1 MLEVLPVAP
10 PPPVKAKTR
19 AELKEELKKDHLLLN
34 LLKVQLQPIMDQIKK
49 YKKFRQPVIPENQ
62 VYYLFQE
69 AEPNYVRPDVAPG
82 VEFRPYEIDRDKD
95 GLQGLRDTVTGKFYY
110 NLDLATIEERL
121 SNGYYARARDF
132 YQDVCSLAKDAK
144 NIGDKERV
152 LKANE
157 LVTNVEVDVAEA
169 EARLAQVNWDELYQR
184 QLQRSK
190 EAAEKERKRKAA
202 LSMVNLIQSDA
213 PESESQIQI
222 GPVRIGESVPGTTT
236 SARFRLMSPNVPP
249 NGRGGE
255 AGHAFSNG
263 TSVPSRPNGE
273 DSEMGGVDE
282 DKTQP
287 FSQMGPPSQWP
298 HAEPRSTDL
307 SGRATAGN
315 TQISQVSALTTIPPG
330 VSPSAILNEASTTK
344 TSDPSTN
351 RSSGHWSTQAT
362 NGVVNSDPP
371 EGSQQLPDT
380 QPLGDSVPSQGTSS
394 DGVWPHSQAQGL
406 ARGIIQARPG
416 LSGGLGSGHSTPTSS
431 QAPTGSSSKPSA
443 RSTANS
449 MANLL
454 NDDAGGGGGGSSS
467 SGAGNQLVRNSGAS
481 SSTSSQPQPIIPP
494 QHHVS
499 SLLKELTDRTT
510 GCTVEQLEQ
519 INRELM
525 NEVWRTRHDFNRAR
539 VMGVLSTAFNDTI
552 RDIEDFQ
559 GVGPL
564 SQEQP

>member
-1 MLEVLPVAP
+1 
-10 PPPVKAKTR
+10 
-19 AELKEELKKDHLLLN
+19 
-34 LLKVQLQPIMDQIKK
+34 
-49 YKKFRQPVIPENQ
+49 
-62 VYYLFQE
+62 
-69 AEPNYVRPDVAPG
+69 
-82 VEFRPYEIDRDKD
+82 
-95 GLQGLRDTVTGKFYY
+95 
-110 NLDLATIEERL
+110 
-121 SNGYYARARDF
+121 
-132 YQDVCSLAKDAK
+132 
-144 NIGDKERV
+144 
-152 LKANE
+152 
-157 LVTNVEVDVAEA
+157 
-169 EARLAQVNWDELYQR
+169 
-184 QLQRSK
+184 
-190 EAAEKERKRKAA
+190 
-202 LSMVNLIQSDA
+202 
-213 PESESQIQI
+213 
-222 GPVRIGESVPGTTT
+222 
-236 SARFRLMSPNVPP
+236 MSPNVPP